1 MTLTLSKALGGPI
14 PRAALRSFLPLLRSR
29 FAVGQ
34 LTSFPVA
41 AAQRTP
47 VPAPE
52 LLISVIVPTYNYA
65 HVLPRA
71 LDSVISQWGDDI
83 ELLVIDDGSDDHTP
97 DVLQRYTRRFAGCFQ
112 IVRQDNAGA
121 AAARNRGVR
130 AARGAYV
137 LMLDADDELLPDA
150 FKTLREALRSTPSAA
165 MVLGAQVSVYADGSQ
180 RVRLPTPVTGTPVQ
194 RCRRYLLQ
202 KRISI
207 SHSRCLF
214 RRDLL
219 LQRPYPETLRSGED
233 VAVFAYVLVSGS
245 AVTTTHPLARVYKHR
260 DSLRHSRADEES
272 VAQGMLHEVFAQLPD
287 ECQRLRQRYAAQR
300 YLSLFRAALVV
311 GDGCSARRFYRQA
324 VTLSCWQALRPGY
337 LSKLLRIGW
346 R

>member
-1 MTLTLSKALGGPI
+1 MTFILSKPHTDPLHQPTKR
-14 PRAALRSFLPLLRSR
+14 PFWRLLRTRFAAARLPL
-29 FAVGQ
+29 V
-34 LTSFPVA
+34 PVA
-41 AAQRTP
+41 PAQAATIC
-47 VPAPE
+47 APHV
-52 LLISVIVPTYNYA
+52 LISVVVPTYNYA
-65 HVLPRA
+65 HLLPRA
-71 LDSVISQWGDDI
+71 LDSVLSQWHDDI
-83 ELLVIDDGSDDHTP
+83 ELLVIDDGSQDDTP
-97 DVLQRYTRRFAGCFQ
+97 HVLQRYAKRYPGQ
-112 IVRQDNAGA
+112 LQVYRQANAGV

-150 FKTLREALRSTPSAA
+150 FRALREALSAEPSAA

-180 RVRLPTPVTGTPVQ
+180 RLRLPTPITGTTVQ
-194 RCRRYLLQ
+194 RCRRYLLE

-233 VAVFAYVLVSGS
+233 VAVFAYVLVSGP
-245 AVTTTHPLARVYKHR
+245 AVTVCQPLVRAYKHT
-260 DSLRHSRADEES
+260 DSLRHCRAHEES
-272 VAQGMLHEVFAQLPD
+272 VAQGMLHEVFARLPQ

-300 YLSLFRAALVV
+300 YLSLFRAALLA
-311 GDGCSARRFYRQA
+311 GDDCSARRFYRQA
-324 VTLSCWQALRPGY
+324 VTLSCWQALQPSY
-337 LSKLLRIGW
+337 VSKLLRMAW